1 MAQAKSVQSI
11 KMENQT
17 SFSSQSKA
25 ARIAGLLYL
34 VAMATGLFAEFYVH
48 FPSTLIVSGDAPKTA
63 GNIMANEQ
71 LYRIGIANNII
82 TFAIDVALIWALYV
96 LLRPVSRNLALLA
109 VFFRMVETT
118 IACIAII
125 DSYVAM
131 QLVSDADYLKVFDAN
146 QIQVLS
152 VLHDTYALTFV
163 VVAIFLGLGS
173 TIFNYLLFKSR
184 YIPKVLAAWGIFA
197 SLLLL
202 MSQFTIIIF
211 PAVEK
216 TIIPAFYGPIAIDEI
231 ALGFWLL
238 IKGADIPKMES

>member
-1 MAQAKSVQSI
+1 
-11 KMENQT
+11 MEKQT
-17 SFSSQSKA
+17 SIPSQSKA

-48 FPSTLIVSGDAPKTA
+48 FPSTLIISGDAAKTA
-63 GNIMANEQ
+63 SNIMANEQ

-82 TFAIDVALIWALYV
+82 TFAIDVVLIWALYV
-96 LLRPVSRNLALLA
+96 LLKPVNRNLALLA
-109 VFFRMVETT
+109 VFFRLVETT
-118 IACIAII
+118 IACVAII
-125 DSYVAM
+125 NSYVAM
-131 QLVSDADYLKVFDAN
+131 QFVSDADHLKVFDTN
-146 QIQVLS
+146 QIQALS
-152 VLHDTYALTFV
+152 ILHDTYALTFV

-184 YIPKVLAAWGIFA
+184 YIPKALAAWGIFA

-202 MSQFTIIIF
+202 MSQFAIIIF

-216 TIIPAFYGPIAIDEI
+216 IIIPACYGPIVIDEI

-238 IKGADIPKMES
+238 FKGANIPEMKS